1 MARIS
6 PELAAQAAQINTEE
20 WGAKVRV
27 HLLAKQLGLRASE
40 LLPHIESAGIEG
52 KKVQSSLTKQE
63 AASVVAALS
72 SGDDATSQP
81 ETPSAGKSASKKE
94 KAIKPQRKKTAT
106 RKKTQVAGADTA
118 EAGREDVADKPEKT
132 EPVSEPETIEKGQA
146 EQVEPAEQAERSEQ
160 TKQAKRSKRVEQTER
175 SEQAKQAKRSKQA
188 EQVEPAEPVEPQE
201 QAGQEKQAKR
211 SKRVEQA
218 EQAEPQEQA
227 KRSEQTKQAKRS
239 KQAEQSKRVEQAE
252 QSKRVEQTEQAEPQ
266 ERAGQEEQSEQTTQA
281 EQTGGGQGG
290 ASQRRRARRRVVR
303 RVIGRSANQNA
314 PANEGAAA
322 QTENATS
329 DSAARGGGADD
340 NDAQKAGANQ
350 SAARDDKRAGAQRRK
365 SKNDQAASTPKR
377 VEELHPAERD
387 ESDVVDQPVRLK
399 GSTRLASQRQWRREN
414 RERTQTVS
422 RSAFLARRESVER
435 KLVVRDS
442 HRSDHQ
448 GLTTQVGVVEDGMLV
463 EHFVTSETQQS
474 MVGNIYLG
482 RVQNVLSSM
491 EAAFIDIGTGRNAVL
506 YAGEMNWHSPHLHSK
521 NRRIDSA
528 LKAGD
533 QILVQVI
540 KDPVGHK
547 GARLSN
553 RVSFAGRYLVYF
565 PGGTT
570 AGISRK
576 LPEPER
582 KRLKDILANVIP
594 GDGGAII
601 RTAAE
606 NVPEE
611 LIGED
616 VARLHS
622 IWEKV
627 SKEEVKARDRKGA
640 KPITLYEE
648 PNMLV
653 KVVRDIFNED
663 FKELVVDGAK
673 SWQVVRDYVSRM
685 APDLQDRLIKWNPD
699 RHEGEDVF
707 AAMNLDEQLTK
718 ALSRKVWLPSG
729 GHLIIDPTEAMTVID
744 VNTGSFVGSGGNLEE
759 TVTQNNL
766 EAAEEIVRQMRLRDL
781 GGMIVVDFIDMVLEE
796 NRDLVLRRLTEYLG
810 RDRTRHKVSE
820 VTSLGLVQMTR
831 KRLGTG
837 LLETFSTICTECD
850 GRGVILHADPVE
862 HEEEEAPRRDHGHR
876 KERQQARRQQV
887 MREGTGKPRRDESS
901 RRGDKAQRDDNDAGS
916 SSTEVGSPAELA
928 SSAEQTESRT
938 HDKATSTRRVRRRRV
953 VRSVTGSQHGT
964 DARNV
969 DEGLTHRRRAKGN
982 NLADDGQAKTNR
994 RRRANDVAIDDIAA
1008 SALRNAKAED
1018 PDEPS
1023 GADYMPNDA
1032 HGDERASQR
1041 IARNNRGNQGN
1052 RDNRDTQANR
1062 DDHDN
1067 QGNRGNQDSRANR
1080 DDRDNQG
1087 NRDNQDSRGN
1097 RDKDSEGVS
1106 ASRRRRVRRVVR
1118 ARHVNAANTWEQG
1131 QAPADRASSSTEHTD
1146 VTQSDATQSR
1156 ESQSSDSRKQR
1167 TARGRHV
1174 DSQTFEE
1181 AKAEFEASPRRK
1193 RQTRG
1198 NSRSDIA
1205 PQPEDFE
1212 RTGAK
1217 DHGQGGRG
1225 RSNRTQGGRSQNN
1238 RNNRGHDGQG
1248 QVNPGTGQQLDSA
1261 APRGGRGT
1269 RRVRRVVRKRP

>member
-1 MARIS
+1 MAKIS

-94 KAIKPQRKKTAT
+94 KANKPQRKKTAT
-106 RKKTQVAGADTA
+106 RKKTQVAGANAA
-118 EAGREDVADKPEKT
+118 EAGREEVAGKPEKT
-132 EPVSEPETIEKGQA
+132 EPVSKPETIEKGQA
-146 EQVEPAEQAERSEQ
+146 EQLEPAEQAEPL
-160 TKQAKRSKRVEQTER
+160 ER
-175 SEQAKQAKRSKQA
+175 AGQEKQAKQAKRSKQ
-188 EQVEPAEPVEPQE
+188 VEPAEQAEPLE
-201 QAGQEKQAKR
+201 RAGQEKQAKQAKR
-211 SKRVEQA
+211 SKQVEPAEQAEPLERAGQEKQAKQAKRSKQVEPA
-218 EQAEPQEQA
+218 EQAEPQE
-227 KRSEQTKQAKRS
+227 
-239 KQAEQSKRVEQAE
+239 RV
-252 QSKRVEQTEQAEPQ
+252 
-266 ERAGQEEQSEQTTQA
+266 GQEEQSEQTTQA

-314 PANEGAAA
+314 TANEGATA
-322 QTENATS
+322 QTENDAS
-329 DSAARGGGADD
+329 DSTARGGGADD

-350 SAARDDKRAGAQRRK
+350 SAAKDDKRAGAQRRK

-627 SKEEVKARDRKGA
+627 SKEEAKARDRKGA

-901 RRGDKAQRDDNDAGS
+901 RRGDKAHRDDNDAGS

-928 SSAEQTESRT
+928 SSAEQTESRS

-953 VRSVTGSQHGT
+953 VRSVTGSQHDT

-982 NLADDGQAKTNR
+982 NVADDGQAKTNR

-1032 HGDERASQR
+1032 HGDERGSQR
-1041 IARNNRGNQGN
+1041 IAGI
-1052 RDNRDTQANR
+1052 NRDTRVNPDTQ
-1062 DDHDN
+1062 
-1067 QGNRGNQDSRANR
+1067 
-1080 DDRDNQG
+1080 
-1087 NRDNQDSRGN
+1087 GN

-1106 ASRRRRVRRVVR
+1106 TSRRRRVRRVVR
-1118 ARHVNAANTWEQG
+1118 ARHVNAANTREQG

-1156 ESQSSDSRKQR
+1156 ESQSRDSRKR
-1167 TARGRHV
+1167 RAVRGRHA

-1225 RSNRTQGGRSQNN
+1225 RSNRTQGGRNQNN

-1248 QVNPGTGQQLDSA
+1248 QVNRGTGQQLDSA
-1261 APRGGRGT
+1261 APRGGRGS
-1269 RRVRRVVRKRP
+1269 RRVRRVVRKRT

>member
-1 MARIS
+1 MAKIS

-63 AASVVAALS
+63 AASVVGALS

-94 KAIKPQRKKTAT
+94 KANKPQRKKTAT
-106 RKKTQVAGADTA
+106 RKKTQVAGANAA

-146 EQVEPAEQAERSEQ
+146 EQVEPAEQA
-160 TKQAKRSKRVEQTER
+160 ER

-211 SKRVEQA
+211 SKRVEQT

-252 QSKRVEQTEQAEPQ
+252 QAEPQ
-266 ERAGQEEQSEQTTQA
+266 ERAGQEEQSEQTTQG

-340 NDAQKAGANQ
+340 NDAQRAGANQ

-901 RRGDKAQRDDNDAGS
+901 RRGDKVQRDDNDAGS

-938 HDKATSTRRVRRRRV
+938 RDKATSTRRVRRRRV

-1041 IARNNRGNQGN
+1041 IARNNR
-1052 RDNRDTQANR
+1052 DNRDTQANR
-1062 DDHDN
+1062 DT
-1067 QGNRGNQDSRANR
+1067 RANR
-1080 DDRDNQG
+1080 DD
-1087 NRDNQDSRGN
+1087 RDNQDSRGN

-1118 ARHVNAANTWEQG
+1118 ARHVNAANTWEQD
-1131 QAPADRASSSTEHTD
+1131 QAPTDRASSSTEHTD

-1167 TARGRHV
+1167 TAPGRHV
-1174 DSQTFEE
+1174 DLQTFEE

-1225 RSNRTQGGRSQNN
+1225 RSNRTQDGRSQNN

-1269 RRVRRVVRKRP
+1269 RRVRRVVRKRT

>member
-1 MARIS
+1 MAKIS

-63 AASVVAALS
+63 AESVVVALS

-94 KAIKPQRKKTAT
+94 KANKPQRKKTAT
-106 RKKTQVAGADTA
+106 RKKTQVAGANAA

-132 EPVSEPETIEKGQA
+132 EPVSKPETIEKGQA
-146 EQVEPAEQAERSEQ
+146 EQVEPAEQAEPQDQSGQEEQSEQ
-160 TKQAKRSKRVEQTER
+160 TKQAKRSKRVEL
-175 SEQAKQAKRSKQA
+175 
-188 EQVEPAEPVEPQE
+188 
-201 QAGQEKQAKR
+201 
-211 SKRVEQA
+211 
-218 EQAEPQEQA
+218 
-227 KRSEQTKQAKRS
+227 
-239 KQAEQSKRVEQAE
+239 
-252 QSKRVEQTEQAEPQ
+252 TEQAEPQ
-266 ERAGQEEQSEQTTQA
+266 ERAGQEEQSEQTTQAEQSEQTTQA

-303 RVIGRSANQNA
+303 RVIGRSANQSA

-322 QTENATS
+322 QTENAAS

-350 SAARDDKRAGAQRRK
+350 SAAKDDKRAGAQRRK

-901 RRGDKAQRDDNDAGS
+901 RRGDKAYRDNNQAGS

-928 SSAEQTESRT
+928 SSAEQTESRS

-953 VRSVTGSQHGT
+953 VRSVTGSQHDT

-969 DEGLTHRRRAKGN
+969 DEGLTHRRRTKGN
-982 NLADDGQAKTNR
+982 NVADDGQAKTNR

-1041 IARNNRGNQGN
+1041 IARNNRDNQGNRDYRDNRGNQGN
-1052 RDNRDTQANR
+1052 RDN
-1062 DDHDN
+1062 
-1067 QGNRGNQDSRANR
+1067 QG
-1080 DDRDNQG
+1080 NQG

-1269 RRVRRVVRKRP
+1269 RRVRRVVRKRT

>member
-1 MARIS
+1 MAKIS

-63 AASVVAALS
+63 AESVVVALS

-94 KAIKPQRKKTAT
+94 KANKPQRKKTAT
-106 RKKTQVAGADTA
+106 RKKTQVAGANAA
-118 EAGREDVADKPEKT
+118 EAGREDVADKSEKT
-132 EPVSEPETIEKGQA
+132 EPVSKPETIEKGQA
-146 EQVEPAEQAERSEQ
+146 EQVEPAEQAEPQDQSGQEEQSEQ
-160 TKQAKRSKRVEQTER
+160 TKQAKRSKRVEL
-175 SEQAKQAKRSKQA
+175 
-188 EQVEPAEPVEPQE
+188 
-201 QAGQEKQAKR
+201 
-211 SKRVEQA
+211 
-218 EQAEPQEQA
+218 
-227 KRSEQTKQAKRS
+227 
-239 KQAEQSKRVEQAE
+239 
-252 QSKRVEQTEQAEPQ
+252 TEQAEPQ
-266 ERAGQEEQSEQTTQA
+266 ERAGQEEQSEQTTQAEQSEQTTQA

-303 RVIGRSANQNA
+303 RVIGRSANQSA

-322 QTENATS
+322 QTENAAS

-350 SAARDDKRAGAQRRK
+350 SAAKDDKRAGAQRRK

-685 APDLQDRLIKWNPD
+685 APDLQGRLIKWNPD

-901 RRGDKAQRDDNDAGS
+901 RRGDKAHRDNNQAGS

-928 SSAEQTESRT
+928 SSAEQTESRS

-953 VRSVTGSQHGT
+953 VRSVTGSQPDT

-969 DEGLTHRRRAKGN
+969 DEGLTHRRRTKGN

-1041 IARNNRGNQGN
+1041 IARNNRGNRGNRDYRDNRGNQGN
-1052 RDNRDTQANR
+1052 RDNRD
-1062 DDHDN
+1062 
-1067 QGNRGNQDSRANR
+1067 S
-1080 DDRDNQG
+1080 
-1087 NRDNQDSRGN
+1087 RDNQDTQGN

-1118 ARHVNAANTWEQG
+1118 ARHVNAANTLEQG

-1146 VTQSDATQSR
+1146 VTQSEATQSR

-1167 TARGRHV
+1167 TARGRHA

-1217 DHGQGGRG
+1217 DPGQGGRG
-1225 RSNRTQGGRSQNN
+1225 WSNRTRDGRNQNN

-1248 QVNPGTGQQLDSA
+1248 QVNRGTGQQLDSA

-1269 RRVRRVVRKRP
+1269 RRVRRVVRKRT